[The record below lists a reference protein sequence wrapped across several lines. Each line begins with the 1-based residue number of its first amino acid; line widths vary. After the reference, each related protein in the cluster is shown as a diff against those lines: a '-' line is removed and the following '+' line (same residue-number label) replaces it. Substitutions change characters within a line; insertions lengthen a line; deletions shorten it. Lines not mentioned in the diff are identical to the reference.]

1 LTIST
6 KLGKVVKQFVVP
18 RDKKI
23 SLKRDFDPG
32 FSLKNLSNDEAKVL
46 LQHGVELLAEYQD
59 KLYAQQKHSV
69 LIILQAMDAAGKD
82 GTIKHV
88 MSGINPQGCQVFSF
102 KAPNTTELAHDYLWR
117 CVRSLPKRGFIGI
130 FNRSYYEEVLIARVH
145 PEILKAQNLPPEDVD
160 KQIWKRRFEEINN
173 FEKYLTNNGT
183 TVIKFFLYVSKEEQ
197 KRRFLRRIER
207 ADKNWKFSA
216 SDAKERGY
224 WDDYIKA
231 YEDCFSNTSTK
242 WAPWYVIP
250 ADNKP
255 FTRLAVAH
263 IIYEVLKGL
272 NPKYPIVSAEQKRE
286 LAKAGQI
293 LNSEK

>member
-6 KLGKVVKQFVVP
+6 KLGKVVQQFVVP

-32 FSLKNLSNDEAKVL
+32 FSLKNLSNNEAKVL

-102 KAPNTTELAHDYLWR
+102 KAPNSTELAHDYLWR
-117 CVRSLPKRGFIGI
+117 CVRSLPRRGHIGI

-145 PEILKAQNLPPEDVD
+145 PEILKAQNLPAEDVD

-183 TVIKFFLYVSKEEQ
+183 TVIKFFLYVSKAEQ
-197 KRRFLRRIER
+197 KRRFLSRIER
-207 ADKNWKFSA
+207 QDKNWKFSA
-216 SDAKERGY
+216 GDAKERGY

-242 WAPWYVIP
+242 WAPWHVIP

-263 IIYEVLKGL
+263 IVYEVLKDL
-272 NPKYPIVSAEQKRE
+272 NPKYPTVSAEQKRE
-286 LAKAGQI
+286 LVKAGQI

>member
-1 LTIST
+1 LTIQT
-6 KLGKVVKQFVVP
+6 KLGKVVKQFLVP
-18 RDKKI
+18 RDKKV
-23 SLKRDFDPG
+23 SLKKDFDPG
-32 FSLKNLSNDEAKVL
+32 FSLHDLSNNEAKVL

-59 KLYAQQKHSV
+59 KLYAQKKHSV
-69 LIILQAMDAAGKD
+69 LIVLQAMDAAGKD

-88 MSGINPQGCQVFSF
+88 MSGINPQGCQVYSF
-102 KAPNTTELAHDYLWR
+102 KAPTTEELAHDYLWR
-117 CVRSLPKRGFIGI
+117 CTKVLPERGYIGI

-145 PEILKAQNLPPEDVD
+145 PEILKAQNLPAEDID

-173 FEKYLTNNGT
+173 FEKYLTENGT

-197 KRRFLRRIER
+197 KRRFLKRIER
-207 ADKNWKFSA
+207 PDKNWKFSS

-263 IIYEVLKGL
+263 IIYEVLKEL
-272 NPKYPIVSAEQKRE
+272 NLKYPLVSAGQKKE
-286 LAKAGQI
+286 LVKAGQI